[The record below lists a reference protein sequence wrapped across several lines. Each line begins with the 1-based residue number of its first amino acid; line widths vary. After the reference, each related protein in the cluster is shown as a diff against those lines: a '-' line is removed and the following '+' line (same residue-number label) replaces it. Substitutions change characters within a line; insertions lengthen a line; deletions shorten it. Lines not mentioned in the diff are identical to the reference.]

1 MFGRKKKVSEKKEYS
16 FIQSKGFRGFKRC
29 NMVVHGVA
37 EYPKTEPETKDKQ
50 ITFRQV
56 DSSWKV
62 FLESTHIGS
71 LFDESAELF
80 NNDQVDAVYIKYETE
95 TVVGID
101 SSEDRIRPRLFV
113 HIKE

>member
-95 TVVGID
+95 VANG
-101 SSEDRIRPRLFV
+101 EERIRPRLFV

>member
-1 MFGRKKKVSEKKEYS
+1 MFGRKKKVSEMKEYS
-16 FIQSKGFRGFKRC
+16 FTQSKSFRGFKRC
-29 NMVVHGVA
+29 NIVVHGVA
-37 EYPKTEPETKDKQ
+37 EYPKTEPEVKDKT
-50 ITFRQV
+50 ITFKQV

-80 NNDQVDAVYIKYETE
+80 NNDKVDAVYIKYETE
-95 TVVGID
+95 VANG
-101 SSEDRIRPRLFV
+101 EERIRPRLFV

>member
-29 NMVVHGVA
+29 NMVVNGVA

-71 LFDESAELF
+71 LFDESAGLF

-95 TVVGID
+95 VANG
-101 SSEDRIRPRLFV
+101 EERIRPRLFV